1 MKNMLTPELLCAESE
16 EGQRLIPFLKEIFDL
31 DFDQKP
37 NYDKLRFT
45 LVRGLLNLN
54 ETPNK
59 EYDWNADY
67 LASQKKPQ
75 QIGKNMSCESM
86 DMCAQNTDETSDRL
100 SNGNSNAVDYDM
112 NGSDSLCASNSGFNL
127 NSKMVEMQ
135 GYQFIHNVNHQAMQK
150 IIDQK

>member
-31 DFDQKP
+31 EFDQKP

-59 EYDWNADY
+59 EYDWNAEY
-67 LASQKKPQ
+67 LKSQKKPQ
-75 QIGKNMSCESM
+75 SISRNMSCESM
-86 DMCAQNTDETSDRL
+86 DMCAQNTDEMSENM
-100 SNGNSNAVDYDM
+100 SANCGPESQHNDYEM
-112 NGSDSLCASNSGFNL
+112 GVSDSLCADNSGFNL
-127 NSKMVEMQ
+127 NSKMIFCMAWW
-135 GYQFIHNVNHQAMQK
+135 FTLWLNW
-150 IIDQK
+150 